1 MNYPVAD
8 LVIRI
13 KNSSM
18 ANRKEVILPF
28 SNLNREICK
37 VLVKEQVLQSVK
49 ENDDEGKKS
58 LVAIIKYEKRMPTF
72 SDLTVVS
79 KPSLR
84 IYVGSNDLLK
94 RERKGVS
101 MLILSTSQGVMT
113 SYEARKKG
121 VGGELLFEVW

>member
-18 ANRKEVILPF
+18 ANRKEVVLPF

-49 ENDDEGKKS
+49 ENEQEGRKS
-58 LVAIIKYEKRMPTF
+58 LLAVIKYEKRMPTF

-113 SYEARKKG
+113 SKEARKKG

>member
-18 ANRKEVILPF
+18 ANRKEVVLPF

-37 VLVKEQVLQSVK
+37 LLVRKHVLQSV
-49 ENDDEGKKS
+49 DEEEKDGKKS
-58 LVAIIKYEKRMPTF
+58 LVARIKYEKRMPTF

-84 IYVGSNDLLK
+84 IYIGSNDLLK

-101 MLILSTSQGVMT
+101 MLILSTSLGVMT